1 MGRTARAS
9 LRVLTATL
17 IAALLV
23 PAHAGAQDRDDAAS
37 KAQEY
42 ATKGF
47 DAVIIR
53 PLALSAVV
61 VGAAFFVPAAIISA
75 PGGLTP
81 IREAWEHFV
90 LAPVNFVFRRPLGE
104 F

>member
-1 MGRTARAS
+1 MGWTSRPS
-9 LRVLTATL
+9 LRVLAATL

-23 PAHAGAQDRDDAAS
+23 PSHAGAQDDEDAAS
-37 KAQEY
+37 KAQDY
-42 ATKGF
+42 AAKGF

-81 IREAWEHFV
+81 IREAWEQFV
-90 LAPVNFVFRRPLGE
+90 MGPVNFVFVRPLGD